1 MNNPATTAHDPT
13 RPAGATSRPVPAG
26 AEAGRSVG
34 ALGPATRTSLR
45 DTVRAA
51 VRDTGDT
58 GLRTGLRRAVRTAP
72 GAVRSAVHR
81 PTRSALVKDL
91 LLYGV
96 VAFPVAVGL
105 LPPSDPAPST
115 WWPLAAGLVALA
127 AAIAVCRAWPT
138 AALLTAVSLTAVHGN
153 FLFAMPV
160 LSYLTGRRT
169 PRAQPPLWTFTAV
182 LVGGAALA
190 TIRGLD
196 VTAWF
201 PFTIW
206 LVLLGVMPWLVG
218 RYWRQYQELL
228 RAGWERAERLEHEQR
243 ITAERERLRERAR
256 IAQDMHDSLGHE
268 LALIAVRAGALQV
281 APGLDEPY
289 RDAAAQLRA
298 GAAEA
303 TEHLREIIGVL
314 RDDTTPAGSGAD
326 PAAPV
331 RPTRESIPDLVE
343 RAHAS
348 GVPVRLVTAPDPH
361 APPADLPPMV
371 ALAAHRVVQE
381 AVTNAA
387 KHAPGAAVTVHLT
400 HRAPDDAD
408 TPTGPGAAGGTV
420 VVTVTNDP
428 PPGGPPLL
436 PSGGH
441 GLTGLTERVRL
452 LGGTLRAGPTP
463 AGGFTVTAHLP
474 TAPPAVP
481 PAPPAPA
488 AGHATGP
495 VAWTGSDLTD
505 TRPGEWASES
515 ARHLADERRRLR
527 RGLITA
533 IAVPTGLMAVI
544 GGIMVGYY
552 VYVTLNS
559 VLPPADYAALRVGAA
574 QATVQDTLPRM
585 QAMGTGEIRAAVP
598 EPAGADCRYYRPD
611 ANLLGINRYY
621 RLCFTDGRLTS
632 KNSFDTAQL
641 NARQRDHDTT
651 DRKDDE

>member
-1 MNNPATTAHDPT
+1 MKDPATTVHDLANACAPDPIDDPA
-13 RPAGATSRPVPAG
+13 RPDGRAEVGRSAGADGPGARTALPA
-26 AEAGRSVG
+26 R
-34 ALGPATRTSLR
+34 LR
-45 DTVRAA
+45 DASRAM
-51 VRDTGDT
+51 
-58 GLRTGLRRAVRTAP
+58 RRAVH
-72 GAVRSAVHR
+72 RS
-81 PTRSALVKDL
+81 TRSALVKDL
-91 LLYGV
+91 VLYVV
-96 VAFPVAVGL
+96 VAFPVAAGL
-105 LPPSDPAPST
+105 LPPTDPAPSS
-115 WWPLAAGLVALA
+115 WAPQAAGLVALA

-169 PRAQPPLWTFTAV
+169 PRAQPPLWTFTTV

-281 APGLDEPY
+281 APGLDAPY

-303 TEHLREIIGVL
+303 TEQLREIIGVL
-314 RDDTTPAGSGAD
+314 RDDTTPAGSTD

-331 RPTRESIPDLVE
+331 RPFRESIPDLVE

-348 GVPVRLVTAPDPH
+348 GVPVRLVTDPDSH

-371 ALAAHRVVQE
+371 AIAAHRVVQE

-400 HRAPDDAD
+400 HREHDPDGDGRGRGGGRGGGG
-408 TPTGPGAAGGTV
+408 TVGGGTV

-428 PPGGPPLL
+428 PPGGRPLL

-452 LGGTLRAGPTP
+452 LGGALHAGPTP

-474 TAPPAVP
+474 TVP
-481 PAPPAPA
+481 PTTAPTSGTSPGSATVPASGP
-488 AGHATGP
+488 ATGP
-495 VAWTGSDLTD
+495 AA
-505 TRPGEWASES
+505 GEWASES
-515 ARHLADERRRLR
+515 ARHLADERRRVR

-533 IAVPTGLMAVI
+533 IAVPTGLMSVI
-544 GGIMVGYY
+544 GAIMVGYY
-552 VYVTLNS
+552 IYVTLNS
-559 VLPPADYAALRVGAA
+559 VLPPADYAALRLGTA
-574 QATVQDTLPRM
+574 QATVQTTLPPM
-585 QAMGTGEIRAAVP
+585 QAMGTRELRERVP
-598 EPAGADCRYYRPD
+598 EPAGAVCRYYRPD
-611 ANLLGINRYY
+611 ANLLGINHYY

-632 KNSFDTAQL
+632 KNSYDTAQL
-641 NARQRDHDTT
+641 NARQPVHGSTVDDS